1 MRPRNCSK
9 ILRPCGP
16 TRLLEPLQNLLFGLG
31 AVEIAGFADFD
42 AVDLGKLDHALE
54 VKIRIFFG
62 NNIKHLGTDLL
73 PMHLQ
78 ISKEGCTDRPHHA
91 AIVFDRLAAG
101 TKDNGCISFSYDC
114 LMRHNDLVD
123 NKPAPE
129 IAQDAVFGGLLL

>member
-1 MRPRNCSK
+1 MHRDCATTLVMLDEFKVVRRLESHARFLHSEFNAEPAGEAK
-9 ILRPCGP
+9 I
-16 TRLLEPLQNLLFGLG
+16 G
-31 AVEIAGFADFD
+31 A
-42 AVDLGKLDHALE
+42 
-54 VKIRIFFG
+54 
-62 NNIKHLGTDLL
+62 L

-91 AIVFDRLAAG
+91 ATVFDRPAAG